1 MVQFSPQGQIVGQIT
16 GHYGLHEIYA
26 HLFASMFLFIMSL
39 ISLALLYYYYRSSI
53 FKVQGIWN
61 GIFYTGLIGL
71 GEALEHF
78 FSNIAIGNMFHY
90 LHLISAPLALL
101 FYYFG
106 IREIFQKKDE
116 GSEMGYKKI
125 LLLNIIFLVF
135 VLVSITLLSRFSHA
149 IWDFEIEEPFILF
162 TVIPTLVL
170 VGMVL
175 EKSKVI
181 TESTLLLASLYIVT
195 IGVCVL
201 TLTIL
206 VGRQADIN
214 KNISIYIIAHQIQNI
229 FHVVIGTALFTMVL
243 TLAQVEKILDTI
255 RNNKKIEN

>member
-1 MVQFSPQGQIVGQIT
+1 
-16 GHYGLHEIYA
+16 
-26 HLFASMFLFIMSL
+26 MSL

-53 FKVQGIWN
+53 FKIQGIWN

-78 FSNIAIGNMFHY
+78 FSNIAIGSMFHY

-101 FYYFG
+101 FYYLG
-106 IREIFQKKDE
+106 IKEIFQKKDE
-116 GSEMGYKKI
+116 GSEIDKRKI
-125 LLLNIIFLVF
+125 LLLNILFFAFIIVGI
-135 VLVSITLLSRFSHA
+135 VVLSRFSHA
-149 IWDFEIEEPFILF
+149 IWDFEVEEPLILF
-162 TVIPTLVL
+162 TAIPTLVL

-181 TESTLLLASLYIVT
+181 SESTLLLASLYIVS

-201 TLTIL
+201 TLSIL
-206 VGRQADIN
+206 IGRQADIS
-214 KNISIYIIAHQIQNI
+214 KSTSIYIIAHEIQNI